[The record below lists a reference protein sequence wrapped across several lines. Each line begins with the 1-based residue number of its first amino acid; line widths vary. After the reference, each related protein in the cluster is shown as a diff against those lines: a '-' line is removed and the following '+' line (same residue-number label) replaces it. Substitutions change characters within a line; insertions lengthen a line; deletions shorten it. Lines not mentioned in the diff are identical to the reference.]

1 MKKIFL
7 IFTFVAFSLPVLS
20 QTKPVKEQVV
30 NKKAK
35 PVPVHVSDK
44 LNSAEFLKTLTP
56 LQRSQR
62 KVVTDEVGQIKSFWV
77 SNLETNEFESRSFEL
92 MRKGNA
98 TQIWFEVA
106 EINNGH
112 LNEDVA
118 DSIFK
123 YLEDIS
129 APNSY
134 DPSKGIIE
142 LSNEVFGDAPDV
154 DGDGLVDFLI
164 TDIRDGWTEE
174 SDSVYTAGFFYSVD
188 QYSTLELPAGY
199 ESNQRDILYIDSYP
213 GIFDGE
219 EINPLNPLN
228 TLAHEYQHLIHFNY
242 NERLNKNEYT
252 FINEGQSNF
261 AALLSGYFP
270 HNSFGD
276 YLESSNVPIFR
287 WNRTGST
294 LPDYGRAASFA
305 SYLWDR
311 LGFQN
316 AGRLTRSAAS
326 GATGIN
332 DVLTDLNSG
341 LSFEDILV
349 DWAIASLINDKVNA
363 GNTAYGFG
371 HPFLKGYKS
380 SDIDNTGSNFTDK
393 EVYVQQGGISYIGL
407 GQTSNLSV
415 TVSWNGENGEA
426 RLITQIESKKT
437 VSKLNNGVT
446 FNTQNGVEYD
456 NSFIVLVNTQA
467 SPNESTNTT
476 TLPFTINSSG
486 EQAFALRSESTFST
500 TPKFYWALPYY
511 NASQV
516 GRLGFSNKYT
526 APLNGII
533 YALELFVV
541 SGEGANNELIEVK
554 GSGTLQISLHN
565 DNSGQPGEELA
576 STSVGFDEIG
586 SGWQRFNVKDWNLS
600 VSQGQILHVVYEFDV
615 PTVDQDI
622 NSVPLR
628 LDNGTGSQDVSFI
641 ITEPGTYAT
650 MFTDGETNG
659 QHGVWN
665 KVVYGQA
672 LVTNNEEGIKSTPS
686 EFSLNQ
692 NYPNPFN
699 PSTNIEFQIPSSSS
713 VSLSIFN
720 SLGQKVATLVDGT
733 LASGTHTVTWNA
745 QNAPSGIYFYQL
757 KAGDFVKTNKMI
769 LLK

>member
-7 IFTFVAFSLPVLS
+7 ILTITAFSLPVLS
-20 QTKPVKEQVV
+20 QTQPVKEQAQI
-30 NKKAK
+30 KKIK
-35 PVPVHVSDK
+35 PVPVHISDK
-44 LNSAEFLKTLTP
+44 LNSAEFLRTITP
-56 LQRSQR
+56 LQRAQR
-62 KVVTDEVGQIKSFWV
+62 KAVTDEVGVVKSFWV
-77 SNLETNEFESRSFEL
+77 SNLETNQFESRSFEL
-92 MRKGNA
+92 MRKGTA
-98 TQIWFEVA
+98 TQVWFEVA
-106 EINNGH
+106 EMNNGH

-142 LSNEVFGDAPDV
+142 LSNEIFGDAPNV
-154 DGDGLVDFLI
+154 DGDGLVDFLV

-174 SDSVYTAGFFYSVD
+174 SNSGYTAGFFYSVD
-188 QYSTLELPAGY
+188 QYSELELPVGY
-199 ESNQRDILYIDSYP
+199 KSNQRDILYIDSYP

-219 EINPLNPLN
+219 EIDPLNPLN

-270 HNSFGD
+270 HYSIGD

-287 WNRTGST
+287 WNRNGST

-316 AGRLTRSAAS
+316 AGRLTRSSAS

-332 DVLTDLNSG
+332 NVLIDLNTG
-341 LSFEDILV
+341 LTFEDILV
-349 DWAIASLINDKVNA
+349 DWAITNLINDKVNA
-363 GNTAYGFG
+363 GNPAYGFE
-371 HPFLKGYKS
+371 HPFLTGLKS
-380 SDIDNTGSNFTDK
+380 SDIDNTGSTFTDK
-393 EVYVQQGGISYIGL
+393 KVNIQQGGISYIGL
-407 GQTSNLSV
+407 GQASDLNV
-415 TVSWNGENGEA
+415 TVSWTGENGEA
-426 RLITQIESKKT
+426 RLVTQLGSEKT
-437 VSKLNNGVT
+437 VSELVNGAT
-446 FNTQNGVEYD
+446 FNTQSGIEYD
-456 NSFIVLVNTQA
+456 NSYIVLVNTQA

-476 TLPFTINSSG
+476 TLPFTISSSG
-486 EQAFALRSESTFST
+486 EQTFALRSDSTFSS
-500 TPKFYWALPYY
+500 TPKFYWSLPYY
-511 NASQV
+511 NSSDV

-533 YALELFVV
+533 YALELYVV
-541 SGEGANNELIEVK
+541 SGVGAGDVPIEVK
-554 GSGTLQISLHN
+554 GTGTLNISVHN

-576 STSVGFDEIG
+576 ATSIGFDELG

-600 VSQGQILHVVYEFDV
+600 VNQGQTLHVVYEFDV
-615 PTVDQDI
+615 PTVNPDV

-628 LDNGTGSQDVSFI
+628 LDNGTGNQNVSFV
-641 ITEPGTYAT
+641 ITAPGTYAA
-650 MFTDGETNG
+650 MFTDDESNG
-659 QHGVWN
+659 QHGIWN
-665 KVVYGQA
+665 KIVYGQA
-672 LVTNNEEGIKSTPS
+672 LITNNEEIKSTPS
-686 EFSLNQ
+686 EFSLSQ

-699 PSTNIEFQIPSSSS
+699 PSTNIEFQIPASSL
-713 VSLSIFN
+713 VSLSVFN
-720 SLGQKVATLVDGT
+720 SLGQKVATLVDNT
-733 LASGTHTVTWNA
+733 LASGTHSVTWNA

-757 KAGDFVKTNKMI
+757 KAGDLVQTNKML